1 MSRRGQR
8 ALGLLV
14 ALAGLAGAWL
24 AFARDRWLVGLLA
37 TAAANLGAVWAL
49 MQGDRPPPRVP
60 PESPA
65 KPDGA

>member
-49 MQGDRPPPRVP
+49 MQGD
-60 PESPA
+60 
-65 KPDGA
+65 